1 MMRRIKFAQ
10 LLPEERQTWE
20 EAASAKYNAELLS
33 GGTTG
38 TTTTST
44 AEIKGS
50 LTTCTFCGAFHLS
63 PPKKETGTEG
73 LSDLMLLHKAKSV
86 WTRRGRKD
94 KRL

>member
-33 GGTTG
+33 RGATG
-38 TTTTST
+38 ITTTTST

-50 LTTCTFCGAFHLS
+50 LTTCTFCGAFYLS
-63 PPKKETGTEG
+63 PPKKETGTE
-73 LSDLMLLHKAKSV
+73 MKASQI
-86 WTRRGRKD
+86 
-94 KRL
+94 